1 MSPGWRSAGATGVS
15 WANCARDTRGSS
27 TPTVRQAKPVSP
39 EQSKP
44 PGPVPP
50 RTQATPICE
59 RAAAT
64 TAAPRSDGAG
74 GAGGAGGALPATGAA
89 APPAP
94 PAPPAPSDRGA
105 AVVAAARSQI
115 GVPYVR
121 GGTGPGGF
129 DCSGLTGF
137 AWRTVGVELPRVS
150 RAQFA
155 QLTPVAPADRQPGD
169 IVAYGNPVHH
179 VGIYSGNGMMVHASR
194 PGVPVAEVPVHPYGL
209 RGYVRP

>member
-1 MSPGWRSAGATGVS
+1 MLSLP
-15 WANCARDTRGSS
+15 
-27 TPTVRQAKPVSP
+27 
-39 EQSKP
+39 
-44 PGPVPP
+44 
-50 RTQATPICE
+50 
-59 RAAAT
+59 AAAAPGSYIVQPGDT
-64 TAAPRSDGAG
+64 LANIAASHGVPGGWQAIHDANRATLPDPNRIAIGQVLVLPQAG
-74 GAGGAGGALPATGAA
+74 GAVTATVAA